1 MKAIT
6 DTTHYDNI
14 AEAINYSK
22 DGTQYE
28 GELTRAKAQLAADN
42 SKFDNIDQNLE
53 EINNKLNG
61 VSLDNVA
68 VGVLDFIND
77 DVLIMSGGLESL
89 ARRITT

>member
-6 DTTHYDNI
+6 DTSHYDNI

-22 DGTQYE
+22 DGPQYE
-28 GELTRAKAQLAADN
+28 GELTRAKSELAEDN
-42 SKFDNIDQNLE
+42 SKFENIDQNLE
-53 EINNKLNG
+53 EINNKLEG
-61 VSLDNVA
+61 ISLNNIV

-77 DVLIMSGGLESL
+77 DITIISGGLESV

>member
-6 DTTHYDNI
+6 DTSHYDNI

-28 GELTRAKAQLAADN
+28 GELTRAKSELAEDN
-42 SKFDNIDQNLE
+42 SKFENIDQNLE
-53 EINNKLNG
+53 EINSKLEG
-61 VSLDNVA
+61 ISLDNIV

-77 DVLIMSGGLESL
+77 DITIISGGLESV